1 MTTRSL
7 ETAELLADQ
16 FEHCDTESS
25 QRTPRPFRRDPQRFL
40 KRRRRVN
47 LGANGRNR
55 SRSVNG
61 MMR

>member
-1 MTTRSL
+1 MTTRSM

-16 FEHCDTESS
+16 FEQFDVETS
-25 QRTPRPFRRDPQRFL
+25 QRTPRPFRRDSQRFA
-40 KRRRRVN
+40 KRPRRVG